1 MSPAPRVPEGSSV
14 ARAGSPVS
22 ASVGPSDPTDEE
34 VAAVRVEVA
43 RLLAELDAGR
53 PIDIRPSH

>member
-1 MSPAPRVPEGSSV
+1 MSPAPRVREGSIL

-22 ASVGPSDPTDEE
+22 ASACRSDLTDEE

-43 RLLAELDAGR
+43 RRLPELDAGGR
-53 PIDIRPSH
+53 IDSRPSH